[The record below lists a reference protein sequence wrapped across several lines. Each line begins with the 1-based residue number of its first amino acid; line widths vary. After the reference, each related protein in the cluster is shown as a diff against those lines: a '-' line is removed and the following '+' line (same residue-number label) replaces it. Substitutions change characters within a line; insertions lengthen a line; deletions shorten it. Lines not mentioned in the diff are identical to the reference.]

1 MSRFSEP
8 LALVPI
14 DDPVGL
20 AWAEYTYN
28 GNPQPLIDLG
38 ILSPDE
44 PGEEKEEVDAAEV
57 EAAKP
62 SDTAE
67 TVKAVKPEITPS
79 TSALSAARKLHSH
92 RGTK

>member
-28 GNPQPLIDLG
+28 NNPQPLIDLG
-38 ILSPDE
+38 ILSPDDEDEE
-44 PGEEKEEVDAAEV
+44 PEDAVPDTEF
-57 EAAKP
+57 EAAKSGNTTKP
-62 SDTAE
+62 
-67 TVKAVKPEITPS
+67 VKAVKP
-79 TSALSAARKLHSH
+79 
-92 RGTK
+92 

>member
-28 GNPQPLIDLG
+28 NNPQPLIDLG
-38 ILSPDE
+38 ILSADE

-62 SDTAE
+62 SA
-67 TVKAVKPEITPS
+67 I
-79 TSALSAARKLHSH
+79 LRL
-92 RGTK
+92 RGIS